1 MSHKAQNDPSA
12 SVFRVD
18 KFVVPA
24 ESLPEFIA
32 QMRRAHQ
39 TLATLPGCQQKHVLT
54 QTGGDGEFNVVTV
67 VEWANAQAVASAQ
80 AVMLRKFEEEGF
92 DPATFRRKLGVRGDS
107 GFYSRV

>member
-1 MSHKAQNDPSA
+1 MPDVLHTDASA
-12 SVFRVD
+12 PVFRVD

-24 ESLPEFIA
+24 ESLPEFVA
-32 QMRRAHQ
+32 QLRRAHQ
-39 TLATLPGCQQKHVLT
+39 ILATLPGCQQKHVLT
-54 QTGGDGEFNVVTV
+54 QTGGDGQFNVVTV

-80 AVMLRKFEEEGF
+80 AVMQGRFEEEGF